1 LVPWHAF
8 PAKKTSTNSEMQ
20 VKLCPRMNAVSKRL
34 RQKERIRIRNY
45 WTNNYMLSCLHWH
58 CSLRNGNDIGVLL
71 SLTSVNDPWCCA
83 CFSYLWTPKSERT
96 GKDRHFLLGAWDQQ
110 LSEDLPVNK
119 LETPTSISF
128 KETIHEH
135 KAVFHLI
142 AGTLYLSGKI
152 CTLKNGPCQKKSRK
166 YGFSHWKIHSV

>member
-1 LVPWHAF
+1 MIHDAVHVF
-8 PAKKTSTNSEMQ
+8 PTYEHLKAKA
-20 VKLCPRMNAVSKRL
+20 PA
-34 RQKERIRIRNY
+34 
-45 WTNNYMLSCLHWH
+45 
-58 CSLRNGNDIGVLL
+58 
-71 SLTSVNDPWCCA
+71 
-83 CFSYLWTPKSERT
+83 RT
-96 GKDRHFLLGAWDQQ
+96 GISCWDQQ